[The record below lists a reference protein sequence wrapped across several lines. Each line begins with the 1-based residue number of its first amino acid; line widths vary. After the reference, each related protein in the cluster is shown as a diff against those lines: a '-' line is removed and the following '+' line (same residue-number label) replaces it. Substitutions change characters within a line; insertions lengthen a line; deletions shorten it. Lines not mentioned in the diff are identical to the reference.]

1 MQLARKPRRRNTI
14 VLTSLVDVLFVLLF
28 FFMLVTTFADWR
40 SWSMNLGGVGDDA
53 DSGAA
58 IVEVQADG
66 GLRLDGRA
74 SDAAQVEQRLRQPG
88 ARAVLVAGSG
98 VSLQALIDM
107 LDRFKP
113 TGAALTLGRAAD
125 EPAAAGGA
133 SR

>member
-98 VSLQALIDM
+98 VSLQALIDA

-125 EPAAAGGA
+125 EPAAADGA